1 MIKVYLISI
10 YIIAAITTIILTIMV
25 MHLEKRYGILCIDVH
40 KVKKHSI
47 PCIGGFSIAIG
58 FVAGVILLY
67 ISGLLS
73 FNETIA
79 IATSIVLS
87 TFIGVID
94 DFNDLKSRWKIL
106 LGLLPGLPIIIS
118 NIYMPRPWIPFLG
131 HARLTIVYPLLILI
145 AFTVYQNGANM
156 IDTHNGTLPMFA
168 FSIHLFALL
177 LKLFTY
183 SLDRV
188 HLVLIFIVVLASYL
202 PFNIYP
208 AKIFNGNT
216 GSFVIGSSLAISAI
230 MLRAEIYYILASIPM
245 FINSFYYISSVKGF
259 LQKENVKRP
268 TYIDSKGC
276 IHPSE
281 DSSAPVTLI
290 RIVTTFSRLP
300 LSEKELVIILYTLF
314 ILTSF
319 TSFITMVM
327 LGYR

>member
-1 MIKVYLISI
+1 VNLLSI
-10 YIIAAITTIILTIMV
+10 YIIVAITTVIITIIII
-25 MHLEKRYGILCIDVH
+25 HLEKRYGFLCIDVH
-40 KVKKHSI
+40 KVEKYSI

-58 FVAGVILLY
+58 FVVGIILLY
-67 ISGLLS
+67 ISDLLS
-73 FNETIA
+73 FNETMA

-87 TFIGVID
+87 TLIGIID

-118 NIYMPRPWIPFLG
+118 NIYIPRPWTPFLG
-131 HARLTIVYPLLILI
+131 HARLPIVYPLLILI

-156 IDTHNGTLPMFA
+156 IDTHNGALPMFA
-168 FSIHLFALL
+168 FSVHLFALL
-177 LKLFTY
+177 LKLFTS

-188 HLVLIFIVVLASYL
+188 YLVLIFIVVLASYL

-245 FINSFYYISSVKGF
+245 FTNGFYYISSVKGF
-259 LQKENVKRP
+259 LQKEDVKRP
-268 TYIDSKGC
+268 TYVDSKGC
-276 IHPSE
+276 IHPSK
-281 DSSAPVTLI
+281 DSSAPITLI
-290 RIVTTFSRLP
+290 RIATTFSRSS
-300 LSEKELVIILYTLF
+300 LSEKELVIVLYTLF
-314 ILTSF
+314 ILTSL
-319 TSFITMVM
+319 TSFITTVM